1 MLIKMVAGDVRPIG
15 IFDSG
20 AGGLSILRE
29 VQKIAPHENL
39 IYFADTDY
47 FPYGRRPLPEIRKR
61 AFAITHRLIASNVK
75 LIVVACNT
83 ASAAALEDLRNVFDI
98 PFIGIVP
105 PIKPSVSTSS
115 SKRIVVLATS
125 GTLGGDLYKDVV
137 AENGADTVISK
148 VVSED
153 LIDMIEQGDIQSP
166 LLPQLVNNILKQ
178 DISDGADTVVLGC
191 THFEFISEVIKN
203 EFLGIDVIGVSEAI
217 ARQTR
222 VVLEKENLQK
232 TDSVNGILN
241 VITSSDHEGFME
253 VMLKLGF
260 RRESY
265 E

>member
-1 MLIKMVAGDVRPIG
+1 M
-15 IFDSG
+15 
-20 AGGLSILRE
+20 
-29 VQKIAPHENL
+29 
-39 IYFADTDY
+39 
-47 FPYGRRPLPEIRKR
+47 
-61 AFAITHRLIASNVK
+61 
-75 LIVVACNT
+75 
-83 ASAAALEDLRNVFDI
+83 
-98 PFIGIVP
+98 
-105 PIKPSVSTSS
+105 
-115 SKRIVVLATS
+115 LATS

-153 LIDMIEQGDIQSP
+153 LIDMIEQGDIQNP
-166 LLPQLVNNILKQ
+166 LLHQLVNSILKQ

-217 ARQTR
+217 ARQTH
-222 VVLEKENLQK
+222 VVLEKEKLQK

>member
-20 AGGLSILRE
+20 AGGLSVLRE
-29 VQKIAPHENL
+29 VRKMAPNENL

-75 LIVVACNT
+75 LIIVACNT
-83 ASAAALEDLRNVFDI
+83 ASAAALEDLRKVFDL

-105 PIKPSVSTSS
+105 PIKPSILTSRT
-115 SKRIVVLATS
+115 KRIVVLATS
-125 GTLGGDLYKDVV
+125 GTLGGDLYKEVV
-137 AENGADTVISK
+137 AQNDTDTVIAK

-153 LIDMIEQGDIQSP
+153 LIDMIEQGDIQNP
-166 LLPQLVNNILKQ
+166 LLPQLIRNILKQ
-178 DISDGADTVVLGC
+178 SISDGADTVVLGC
-191 THFEFISEVIKN
+191 THYEFISEIIQN
-203 EFLGIDVIGVSEAI
+203 EFSGVDVIGVSEAI
-217 ARQTR
+217 ARQTCI
-222 VVLEKENLQK
+222 VLERKKIEK
-232 TDSVNGILN
+232 TDNVGGILDI
-241 VITSSDHEGFME
+241 ITSSDHEGFME

-260 RRESY
+260 RHESY

>member
-20 AGGLSILRE
+20 VGGLSILRE
-29 VQKIAPHENL
+29 VQEIAPSENL

-61 AFAITHRLIASNVK
+61 AFAITHRLIASDVK

-83 ASAAALEDLRNVFDI
+83 SAAALEDLRNVFDV

-105 PIKPSVSTSS
+105 PIKPSVLASST
-115 SKRIVVLATS
+115 KRIVVLATS

-137 AENGADTVISK
+137 TENGADTVISK

-153 LIDMIEQGDIQSP
+153 LIDMIEQGDIQNP
-166 LLPQLVNNILKQ
+166 LLPQIVNNILKQ

-222 VVLEKENLQK
+222 VVLEKEKIQK